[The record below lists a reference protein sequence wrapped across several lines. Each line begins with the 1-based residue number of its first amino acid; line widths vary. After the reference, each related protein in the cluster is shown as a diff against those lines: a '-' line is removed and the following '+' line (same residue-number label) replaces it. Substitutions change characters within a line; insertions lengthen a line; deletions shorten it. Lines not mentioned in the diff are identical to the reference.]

1 MTFVDD
7 LLKKLF
13 SKLQP
18 TKTQTSKGAIVSS
31 EKLIRSYQFMDEFSN
46 WKKNPNTSVLL
57 NSLKEDIKNK
67 QLNLQTNYEI
77 GLLDL
82 PSAKGIILHHQ
93 NENEYF
99 NLAFLADLI
108 QEKTKE
114 FGYANYQSKI
124 ETEELGNEIKVIE
137 SHYLK
142 VSIKNLIN
150 SEAGGQNQLYGNIL
164 LENIMVNNQPKYL
177 KILATYYQGRN
188 YSTPLPFSEYL
199 NKVFQQ

>member
-31 EKLIRSYQFMDEFSN
+31 EKLIRSYQYLDEFSN
-46 WKKNPNTSVLL
+46 WKKSPNTSVLL

-82 PSAKGIILHHQ
+82 PSAKGIILHQQ

-99 NLAFLADLI
+99 NLAFW
-108 QEKTKE
+108 
-114 FGYANYQSKI
+114 
-124 ETEELGNEIKVIE
+124 
-137 SHYLK
+137 
-142 VSIKNLIN
+142 
-150 SEAGGQNQLYGNIL
+150 
-164 LENIMVNNQPKYL
+164 
-177 KILATYYQGRN
+177 
-188 YSTPLPFSEYL
+188 
-199 NKVFQQ
+199 

>member
-1 MTFVDD
+1 
-7 LLKKLF
+7 
-13 SKLQP
+13 
-18 TKTQTSKGAIVSS
+18 
-31 EKLIRSYQFMDEFSN
+31 MDEFSN
-46 WKKNPNTSVLL
+46 WKKNQNTSVLL

-82 PSAKGIILHHQ
+82 PSAKGIILHHK

-108 QEKTKE
+108 QEKIKE

-177 KILATYYQGRN
+177 KILATYYHGRN
-188 YSTPLPFSEYL
+188 YSTPLAFSEYL
-199 NKVFQQ
+199 NKVFRQ